1 MGSGKGE
8 EDFNSKEKSKR
19 KFMQF
24 FQVFMTKL
32 SKYINGHVDVPAG
45 DLGLGAR
52 EISFMYGKHKQLN
65 NEFTKAV
72 KGSVNY
78 SLPFPTTMPGMRD
91 EKGYQLAEIAQN
103 QTLMVM
109 SV

>member
-8 EDFNSKEKSKR
+8 EEFNSKEKSKR

-24 FQVFMTKL
+24 FQVFMTEL

-52 EISFMYGKHKQLN
+52 EISFMDGKHKQLN
-65 NEFTKAV
+65 NEFTGALTGKAIQFW
-72 KGSVNY
+72 GS
-78 SLPFPTTMPGMRD
+78 LILKEAT
-91 EKGYQLAEIAQN
+91 GYGCAYFNIKIMLN
-103 QTLMVM
+103 L
-109 SV
+109 